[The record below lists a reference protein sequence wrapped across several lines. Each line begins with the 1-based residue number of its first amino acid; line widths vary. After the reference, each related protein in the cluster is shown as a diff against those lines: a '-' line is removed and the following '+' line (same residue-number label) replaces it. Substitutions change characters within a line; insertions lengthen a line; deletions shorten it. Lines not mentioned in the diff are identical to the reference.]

1 MSDQADPETLGKH
14 LYSQIIKRSCKEIK
28 NYHSL
33 QQRSLQNSQHQST
46 DNKEN
51 HKDIKKETKD
61 ASKPP
66 VSDKKKKHLAKTFD
80 IKIEND

>member
-1 MSDQADPETLGKH
+1 
-14 LYSQIIKRSCKEIK
+14 
-28 NYHSL
+28 
-33 QQRSLQNSQHQST
+33 LQNSQHQST